1 MRIIPGLHTP
11 SCSHTWS
18 IAPAFPRRSVC
29 FVPGTI
35 SHGYEDVMNQQIK
48 DVIAK
53 RGPGDLNKILHA
65 GDTWEVR

>member
-1 MRIIPGLHTP
+1 
-11 SCSHTWS
+11 
-18 IAPAFPRRSVC
+18 
-29 FVPGTI
+29 
-35 SHGYEDVMNQQIK
+35 MNQQIN